1 MEDNFDLKRSLR
13 KFHPLKREDNDI
25 NEIKIRK
32 PTKKQVWKDVAF
44 KVKSAFPTFSDAPDT
59 IREDIED
66 KIDEIEATLTGSVT
80 IENFTNMVTD
90 AMMEMYGIN

>member
-1 MEDNFDLKRSLR
+1 MDDNFDLKRSLR

-25 NEIKIRK
+25 NEMKIRK

-44 KVKSAFPTFSDAPDT
+44 KVKSAFPTFGDAPET
-59 IREDIED
+59 IRVDIED
-66 KIDEIEATLTGSVT
+66 KIDELEATLTGSVT